1 MDSRFDA
8 SRIRNFCIV
17 AHIDHGKSTL
27 SDRLIEATATVAR
40 RDMADQL
47 LDSMDLEREKG
58 ITIKARAVRMH
69 CRLPADDLPNASN
82 ADRDLAGNEYR
93 LHLIDTPGHVDFS
106 YEVSRSLAAAE
117 GALLV
122 VDAVE
127 GIQAQTLAN
136 VYLAMEQDLALIPV
150 INKIDLDVARPEAI
164 AAELVDVIG
173 FARDEIL
180 YVSAKTGQGIA
191 ELLEAIVERIPPPQ
205 GAPDDPLRALIFDS
219 EYDPYKG
226 VIAHVRVV
234 DGEVRSQA
242 PLRLCATNR
251 RFEAMEVGSFSPEL
265 RQQALLSA
273 GDVGYVATG
282 LKEVGDVR
290 VGDTM
295 TVGGRRFPDPL
306 AGYREPK
313 AMVFAGLY
321 PANSADHQELSD
333 ALDKLRLSDSAIQYQ
348 PESSAALGFG
358 FRMGFLG
365 LLHMEIVQERLERE
379 YGLELVFTA
388 PSVEYEVEGV
398 EGQVRLIENPSELPA
413 PNHVAEI
420 REPWVRISVITP
432 HEHVGAVMETVTGRR
447 GVFERMEYLQRSRRS
462 AEANGGA
469 APMAGE
475 IRVLLEYELPLSEIL
490 TDFFDEL
497 KSRTRGYA
505 SLDYSLIGYRP
516 AKLVKLDLLINGE
529 PVDALSAIV
538 HADAAASQGR
548 ELADR
553 LRRLIPRQLFD
564 VPIQAAVGGRIIA
577 RETVRAMRKNVT
589 AKCYGGDVTRKR
601 KLLAR
606 QAEGKRRLKR
616 VGNVEI
622 PQEAFL
628 AVLQLG
634 KD

>member
-1 MDSRFDA
+1 MDA
-8 SRIRNFCIV
+8 SRVRNFCIV

-27 SDRLIEATATVAR
+27 SDRLMEATATVAR
-40 RDMADQL
+40 RDMSDQM

-58 ITIKARAVRMH
+58 ITIKARAVRMDY
-69 CRLPADDLPNASN
+69 RQPD
-82 ADRDLAGNEYR
+82 GGEYR

-136 VYLAMEQDLALIPV
+136 VYLAMEQDLTLIPV

-173 FARDEIL
+173 FGRDEIL
-180 YVSAKTGQGIA
+180 YVSAKTGEGID
-191 ELLEAIVERIPPPQ
+191 ELLSAIVERIPPPQ
-205 GAPDDPLRALIFDS
+205 GEPDAALRALIFDS
-219 EYDPYKG
+219 EYDSYKG

-234 DGEVRSQA
+234 DGDVKGQS
-242 PLRLCATNR
+242 PLRLSATNR

-265 RQQALLSA
+265 RRLDSLSS

-282 LKEVGDVR
+282 LKDVADVR

-295 TVGGRRFPDPL
+295 TIGGRHQPDPL
-306 AGYREPK
+306 PGYREPK

-321 PANSADHQELSD
+321 PANSADYQELSD
-333 ALDKLRLSDSAIQYQ
+333 ALDKLRLSDSAILYQ

-358 FRMGFLG
+358 YRMGFLG

-398 EGQVRLIENPSELPA
+398 DGQVQLIENPSDLPA

-420 REPWVRISVITP
+420 REPWVRISVIAP
-432 HEHVGAVMETVTGRR
+432 HDYVGPVMETVTARR
-447 GVFERMEYLQRSRRS
+447 GVFDHMEYLQRTSQS
-462 AEANGGA
+462 NQDNGANGTSHSTS
-469 APMAGE
+469 E

-490 TDFFDEL
+490 TDFYDEL

-538 HADAAASQGR
+538 HSDAAATQGR

-564 VPIQAAVGGRIIA
+564 VPIQAAVGGRIVA

-589 AKCYGGDVTRKR
+589 SKCYGGDITRKR

-606 QAEGKRRLKR
+606 QAEGKKRLKR

-634 KD
+634 KN

>member
-1 MDSRFDA
+1 MDA

-27 SDRLIEATATVAR
+27 SDRLIEATATVDR
-40 RDMADQL
+40 RDMSDQL

-58 ITIKARAVRMH
+58 ITIKARAVRMDY
-69 CRLPADDLPNASN
+69 RPQSGA
-82 ADRDLAGNEYR
+82 EYR

-136 VYLAMEQDLALIPV
+136 VYLAMEQDLTLIPV
-150 INKIDLDVARPEAI
+150 VNKIDLDIAQPEAI
-164 AAELVDVIG
+164 GAELVDVIG
-173 FARDEIL
+173 FSRDEIL
-180 YVSAKTGQGIA
+180 YVSAKTGQGIEA
-191 ELLEAIVERIPPPQ
+191 LLDAIVDRIPPP
-205 GAPDDPLRALIFDS
+205 GGVPFDPLRALIFDS
-219 EYDPYKG
+219 EYDSYKG

-234 DGEVRSQA
+234 DGDVKGQT
-242 PLRLCATNR
+242 PLRLAATNR

-265 RQQALLSA
+265 RRLESLSA

-282 LKEVGDVR
+282 LKDVADVR

-295 TVGGRRFPDPL
+295 TIGGRHQREALP
-306 AGYREPK
+306 GYREPK

-321 PANSADHQELSD
+321 PANSADYQELTD

-358 FRMGFLG
+358 YRMGFLG

-398 EGQVRLIENPSELPA
+398 DGQVRLIENPSELPA
-413 PNHVAEI
+413 PNHVSEI
-420 REPWVRISVITP
+420 REPWVRISVIAP
-432 HEHVGAVMETVTGRR
+432 HEYVGPVMETVTSRR
-447 GVFERMEYLQRSRRS
+447 GVFDHMEYLQRSS
-462 AEANGGA
+462 AGNGSSEANGSVQTTS
-469 APMAGE
+469 E

-490 TDFFDEL
+490 TDFYDEL

-538 HADAAASQGR
+538 HSDAAAVQGR

-589 AKCYGGDVTRKR
+589 AKCYGGDITRKR

>member
-1 MDSRFDA
+1 MDA
-8 SRIRNFCIV
+8 SRVRNFCIV

-27 SDRLIEATATVAR
+27 SDRLMEATATVAR
-40 RDMADQL
+40 RDMSDQM

-58 ITIKARAVRMH
+58 ITIKARAVRMDY
-69 CRLPADDLPNASN
+69 RQPN
-82 ADRDLAGNEYR
+82 GGEYR

-136 VYLAMEQDLALIPV
+136 VYLAMEQDLTLIPV

-173 FARDEIL
+173 FGRDEIL
-180 YVSAKTGQGIA
+180 YVSAKTGEGID
-191 ELLEAIVERIPPPQ
+191 ELLSAIVERIPPPQ
-205 GAPDDPLRALIFDS
+205 GEPDAALRALIFDS
-219 EYDPYKG
+219 EYDSYKG

-234 DGEVRSQA
+234 DGDVKGQS
-242 PLRLCATNR
+242 PLRLSATNR

-265 RQQALLSA
+265 RRLDSLSS

-282 LKEVGDVR
+282 LKDVADVR

-295 TVGGRRFPDPL
+295 TIGGRHQPDPL
-306 AGYREPK
+306 PGYREPK

-321 PANSADHQELSD
+321 PANSADYQELSD
-333 ALDKLRLSDSAIQYQ
+333 ALDKLRLSDSAILYQ

-358 FRMGFLG
+358 YRMGFLG

-398 EGQVRLIENPSELPA
+398 DGQVQLIENPSDLPA

-420 REPWVRISVITP
+420 REPWVRISVIAP
-432 HEHVGAVMETVTGRR
+432 HDYVGPVMETVTARR
-447 GVFERMEYLQRSRRS
+447 GVFDHMEYLQRTSQS
-462 AEANGGA
+462 DQDNGANGTSHSTS
-469 APMAGE
+469 E

-490 TDFFDEL
+490 TDFYDEL

-505 SLDYSLIGYRP
+505 SLDYSLIGYRA

-538 HADAAASQGR
+538 HSDAAATQGR

-564 VPIQAAVGGRIIA
+564 VPIQAAVGGRIVA

-589 AKCYGGDVTRKR
+589 SKCYGGDITRKR

-606 QAEGKRRLKR
+606 QAEGKKRLKR

-634 KD
+634 KN

>member
-1 MDSRFDA
+1 MPPTPV
-8 SRIRNFCIV
+8 RNFCIV

-27 SDRLIEATATVAR
+27 SDRLLEATGTVDPR
-40 RDMADQL
+40 NMSDQL
-47 LDSMDLEREKG
+47 LDSMALEREKG
-58 ITIKARAVRMH
+58 ITIKARAVRMEH
-69 CRLPADDLPNASN
+69 TAQDGQR
-82 ADRDLAGNEYR
+82 YK

-122 VDAVE
+122 VDAAE

-136 VYLAMEQDLALIPV
+136 VYLALEQDLTLVPV
-150 INKIDLDVARPEAI
+150 INKIDLAVARPEAI
-164 AAELVDVIG
+164 AAELADVVG
-173 FARDEIL
+173 FSLDEML
-180 YVSAKTGQGIA
+180 YVSAKTGQGIDK
-191 ELLEAIVERIPPPQ
+191 LLQAIVERIPPPE
-205 GAPDDPLRALIFDS
+205 GAVEDPLRALIFDS

-234 DGEVRSQA
+234 DGEVSDRAQ
-242 PLRLCATNR
+242 LRLTAADR
-251 RFEAMEVGSFSPEL
+251 RFEAMEVGSFAPDL
-265 RQQALLSA
+265 QPLQRLAA

-282 LKEVGDVR
+282 LKEVGNVR

-295 TVGGRRFPDPL
+295 TVAARQRPEPL
-306 AGYREPK
+306 PGYREPK

-321 PANSADHQELSD
+321 PANSTDYQDLSD
-333 ALDKLRLSDSAIQYQ
+333 ALDKLRLSDSSILYQ
-348 PESSAALGFG
+348 AESSAALGFG

-388 PSVEYEVEGV
+388 PSVEYEVETTDGRV
-398 EGQVRLIENPSELPA
+398 ERIENPSLLPA
-413 PNHVAEI
+413 PPRIEEI
-420 REPWVRISVITP
+420 REPWVQIHVITP
-432 HEHVGAVMETVTGRR
+432 QTFVGAVMEAVTSRR
-447 GVFERMEYLQRSRRS
+447 GRFERMEYLQRSGVGPNNGVDGGGG
-462 AEANGGA
+462 EAQ
-469 APMAGE
+469 
-475 IRVLLEYELPLSEIL
+475 IRVLLEYAIPLSEIL
-490 TDFFDEL
+490 TDFYDDL
-497 KSRTRGYA
+497 KSRTHGYA
-505 SLDYSLIGYRP
+505 SLDYTFTGYQP

-538 HADAAASQGR
+538 HADRAATDGR
-548 ELADR
+548 RLADR
-553 LRRLIPRQLFD
+553 LRKLIPRQLFD
-564 VPIQAAVGGRIIA
+564 VPIQAAVGGRIVA

-589 AKCYGGDVTRKR
+589 AKCYGGDITRKR
-601 KLLAR
+601 KLLQR

-628 AVLQLG
+628 AVLQIG

>member
-1 MDSRFDA
+1 MDA

-27 SDRLIEATATVAR
+27 SDRLIEATATVDR
-40 RDMADQL
+40 RDMSDQL

-58 ITIKARAVRMH
+58 ITIKARAVRMDY
-69 CRLPADDLPNASN
+69 RPPS
-82 ADRDLAGNEYR
+82 GGEYR

-136 VYLAMEQDLALIPV
+136 VYLAMEQDLTLIPV
-150 INKIDLDVARPEAI
+150 VNKIDLDVAQPEAI
-164 AAELVDVIG
+164 GAELVDVIG
-173 FARDEIL
+173 FSKDEIL
-180 YVSAKTGQGIA
+180 YVSAKTGQGI
-191 ELLEAIVERIPPPQ
+191 ETLLDAIVDRIPPPE
-205 GAPDDPLRALIFDS
+205 GAPLDPLRALIFDS
-219 EYDPYKG
+219 EYDSYKG

-234 DGEVRSQA
+234 DGDVKGQT
-242 PLRLCATNR
+242 PLRLAATNR

-265 RQQALLSA
+265 RRLESLSA

-282 LKEVGDVR
+282 LKDVADVR

-295 TVGGRRFPDPL
+295 TIGGRHQPEALP
-306 AGYREPK
+306 GYREPK

-321 PANSADHQELSD
+321 PANSADYQELTD

-358 FRMGFLG
+358 YRMGFLG

-398 EGQVRLIENPSELPA
+398 DGQVRLIENPSELPA
-413 PNHVAEI
+413 PNHVSEI
-420 REPWVRISVITP
+420 REPWVRISVIAP
-432 HEHVGAVMETVTGRR
+432 HEYVGPVMETVTSRR
-447 GVFERMEYLQRSRRS
+447 GVFDHMEYLQRSS
-462 AEANGGA
+462 AGNGAGEANGSVQTTS
-469 APMAGE
+469 E

-490 TDFFDEL
+490 TDFYDEL

-538 HADAAASQGR
+538 HSDAAAVQGR

-577 RETVRAMRKNVT
+577 RETVRALRKNVT
-589 AKCYGGDVTRKR
+589 AKCYGGDITRKR

>member
-1 MDSRFDA
+1 MDA
-8 SRIRNFCIV
+8 SRVRNFCIV

-27 SDRLIEATATVAR
+27 SDRLIEATATVDR
-40 RDMADQL
+40 RDMSDQL

-58 ITIKARAVRMH
+58 ITIKARAVRMDYDQ
-69 CRLPADDLPNASN
+69 PE
-82 ADRDLAGNEYR
+82 GGEYR

-117 GALLV
+117 GALLI

-136 VYLAMEQDLALIPV
+136 VYLAMEQDLTLIPV

-180 YVSAKTGQGIA
+180 YVSAKTGQGID
-191 ELLEAIVERIPPPQ
+191 ELLDAIVDRIPPPE
-205 GAPDDPLRALIFDS
+205 GAPTDPLRALIFDS
-219 EYDPYKG
+219 EYDSYKG

-234 DGEVRSQA
+234 DGEVKGQS
-242 PLRLCATNR
+242 PLRLAATNR

-265 RQQALLSA
+265 RRLDSLSA

-282 LKEVGDVR
+282 LKDVADVR

-295 TVGGRRFPDPL
+295 TIGGRHQPDPL
-306 AGYREPK
+306 PGYREPK

-321 PANSADHQELSD
+321 PANSADYQELSD

-358 FRMGFLG
+358 YRMGFLG

-398 EGQVRLIENPSELPA
+398 DGQVQLIENPSDLPA

-420 REPWVRISVITP
+420 REPWVRISVIAP
-432 HEHVGAVMETVTGRR
+432 HDYVGPVMETVTGRR
-447 GVFERMEYLQRSRRS
+447 GVFDHMEYLQRTSQGKQ
-462 AEANGGA
+462 ENGANGA
-469 APMAGE
+469 VQTTSE

-490 TDFFDEL
+490 TDFYDEL

-538 HADAAASQGR
+538 HSDAAATQGR

-577 RETVRAMRKNVT
+577 RETVRALRKNVT
-589 AKCYGGDVTRKR
+589 AKCYGGDITRKR

-634 KD
+634 KN

>member
-1 MDSRFDA
+1 MPPTPV
-8 SRIRNFCIV
+8 RNFCIV

-27 SDRLIEATATVAR
+27 SDRLLEATGTVDPR
-40 RDMADQL
+40 NMSDQL
-47 LDSMDLEREKG
+47 LDSMALEREKG
-58 ITIKARAVRMH
+58 ITIKARAVRMEH
-69 CRLPADDLPNASN
+69 TAQDGQR
-82 ADRDLAGNEYR
+82 YK

-122 VDAVE
+122 VDAAE

-136 VYLAMEQDLALIPV
+136 VYLALEQDLTLVPV
-150 INKIDLDVARPEAI
+150 INKIDLAVARPEAI
-164 AAELVDVIG
+164 AAELADVVG
-173 FARDEIL
+173 FSLDEML
-180 YVSAKTGQGIA
+180 YVSAKTGQGIDK
-191 ELLEAIVERIPPPQ
+191 LLQAIVERIPPPE
-205 GAPDDPLRALIFDS
+205 GAAEDPLRALIFDS

-234 DGEVRSQA
+234 DGEVSDRAQ
-242 PLRLCATNR
+242 LRLTAADR
-251 RFEAMEVGSFSPEL
+251 RFEAMEVGSFAPDL
-265 RQQALLSA
+265 QPLKRLAA

-295 TVGGRRFPDPL
+295 TVAARQRPEPL
-306 AGYREPK
+306 PGYREPK

-321 PANSADHQELSD
+321 PANSADYQDLSD
-333 ALDKLRLSDSAIQYQ
+333 ALDKLRLSDSSILYQ
-348 PESSAALGFG
+348 AESSAALGFG

-388 PSVEYEVEGV
+388 PSVEYEVETTDGRV
-398 EGQVRLIENPSELPA
+398 ERIENPSLLPA
-413 PNHVAEI
+413 PPRIEEI
-420 REPWVRISVITP
+420 REPWVQIHVITP
-432 HEHVGAVMETVTGRR
+432 QTFVGAVMEAVTSRR
-447 GVFERMEYLQRSRRS
+447 GRFERMEYLQRSGVGPNNGVDGGGGG
-462 AEANGGA
+462 EAQ
-469 APMAGE
+469 
-475 IRVLLEYELPLSEIL
+475 IRVLLEYAIPLSEIL
-490 TDFFDEL
+490 TDFYDDL
-497 KSRTRGYA
+497 KSRTHGYA
-505 SLDYSLIGYRP
+505 SLDYTFTGYQP

-538 HADAAASQGR
+538 HADRAATDGR
-548 ELADR
+548 RLADR
-553 LRRLIPRQLFD
+553 LRKLIPRQLFD
-564 VPIQAAVGGRIIA
+564 VPIQAAVGGRIVA

-589 AKCYGGDVTRKR
+589 AKCYGGDITRKR
-601 KLLAR
+601 KLLQR

-628 AVLQLG
+628 AVLQIG

>member
-1 MDSRFDA
+1 MPPTPV
-8 SRIRNFCIV
+8 RNFCIV

-27 SDRLIEATATVAR
+27 SDRLLEATATVDPR
-40 RDMADQL
+40 NMSDQL
-47 LDSMDLEREKG
+47 LDSMALEREKG
-58 ITIKARAVRMH
+58 ITIKARAVRMEH
-69 CRLPADDLPNASN
+69 TAQD
-82 ADRDLAGNEYR
+82 GQTYK

-122 VDAVE
+122 VDAAE

-136 VYLAMEQDLALIPV
+136 VYLALEQDLTLVPV
-150 INKIDLDVARPEAI
+150 INKIDLAVARPEAV
-164 AAELVDVIG
+164 AAELADIVG
-173 FARDEIL
+173 FSLDEML
-180 YVSAKTGQGIA
+180 YVSAKTGQGI
-191 ELLEAIVERIPPPQ
+191 EGLLEAIVERIPPPA
-205 GAPDDPLRALIFDS
+205 GETDDALRALIFDS

-234 DGEVRSQA
+234 DGEVRAQT
-242 PLRLCATNR
+242 PLRLAAADR
-251 RFEAMEVGSFSPEL
+251 RFEAMEVGSFAPDL
-265 RQQALLSA
+265 RALPTLTA

-295 TVGGRRFPDPL
+295 TVAARQRPEPL
-306 AGYREPK
+306 SGYREPK

-321 PANSADHQELSD
+321 PANSADYQDLSD
-333 ALDKLRLSDSAIQYQ
+333 ALDKLRLSDSSIIYQ
-348 PESSAALGFG
+348 AESSAALGFG

-388 PSVEYEVEGV
+388 PSVEYEVETTDGRV
-398 EGQVRLIENPSELPA
+398 ERIENPSLLPA
-413 PNHVAEI
+413 PPRIAEI
-420 REPWVRISVITP
+420 REPWVQIHVIAP
-432 HEHVGAVMETVTGRR
+432 QRFVGTVMEAVTSRR
-447 GVFERMEYLQRSRRS
+447 GRFERMEYLQRSGVS
-462 AEANGGA
+462 PNGDGG
-469 APMAGE
+469 GE
-475 IRVLLEYELPLSEIL
+475 EQIRVLLEYAIPLSEIL
-490 TDFFDEL
+490 TDFYDDL
-497 KSRTRGYA
+497 KSRTHGYA
-505 SLDYSLIGYRP
+505 SLDYTLTGYQP

-538 HADAAASQGR
+538 HADRAASDGR
-548 ELADR
+548 RLADR
-553 LRRLIPRQLFD
+553 LRKLIPRQLFD
-564 VPIQAAVGGRIIA
+564 VPIQAAVGGRIVA

-589 AKCYGGDVTRKR
+589 AKCYGGDITRKR
-601 KLLAR
+601 KLLQR
-606 QAEGKRRLKR
+606 QAEGKKRLKR

-628 AVLQLG
+628 AVLQIG

>member
-1 MDSRFDA
+1 MDA

-27 SDRLIEATATVAR
+27 SDRLIEATATVDR
-40 RDMADQL
+40 RDMSDQL

-58 ITIKARAVRMH
+58 ITIKARAVRMDYRQPEGH
-69 CRLPADDLPNASN
+69 
-82 ADRDLAGNEYR
+82 EYR

-136 VYLAMEQDLALIPV
+136 VYLAMEQDLTLIPV
-150 INKIDLDVARPEAI
+150 VNKIDLDVAQPEAI

-173 FARDEIL
+173 FSRDEIL
-180 YVSAKTGQGIA
+180 YVSAKTGQGIS
-191 ELLEAIVERIPPPQ
+191 ELLDAIVERIPPPE
-205 GAPDDPLRALIFDS
+205 GAPDEPLRALIFDS
-219 EYDPYKG
+219 EYDSYKG

-234 DGEVRSQA
+234 DGDVQGQS
-242 PLRLCATNR
+242 PLRLAATNR

-265 RQQALLSA
+265 RRLDSLSA

-282 LKEVGDVR
+282 LKDVADVR

-295 TVGGRRFPDPL
+295 TIGGRHQPDPL
-306 AGYREPK
+306 PGYREPK

-321 PANSADHQELSD
+321 PANSADYQELSD

-348 PESSAALGFG
+348 PESSAALGYG
-358 FRMGFLG
+358 YRMGFLG

-398 EGQVRLIENPSELPA
+398 DGEVQLIENPSDLPA
-413 PNHVAEI
+413 PNHVSEI
-420 REPWVRISVITP
+420 REPWVRISVIAP
-432 HEHVGAVMETVTGRR
+432 HDYVGPVMETVTSRR
-447 GVFERMEYLQRSRRS
+447 GIFDHMEYLQRSS
-462 AEANGGA
+462 GNNGANGSA
-469 APMAGE
+469 QTTSE

-490 TDFFDEL
+490 TDFYDEL

-505 SLDYSLIGYRP
+505 SLDYSLIGYRA

-538 HADAAASQGR
+538 HSDAAATQGR

-589 AKCYGGDVTRKR
+589 AKCYGGDITRKR

-606 QAEGKRRLKR
+606 QAEGKKRLKR

-634 KD
+634 KN

>member
-1 MDSRFDA
+1 MPA
-8 SRIRNFCIV
+8 PPVRNFCIV

-27 SDRLIEATATVAR
+27 SDRLLEATGTVDP
-40 RDMADQL
+40 RDMSAQL
-47 LDSMDLEREKG
+47 LDSMALEREKG
-58 ITIKARAVRMH
+58 ITIKARAVRMQH
-69 CRLPADDLPNASN
+69 TA
-82 ADRDLAGNEYR
+82 RDGQQYK

-122 VDAVE
+122 VDAAE

-136 VYLAMEQDLALIPV
+136 VYLALEQDLALVPV
-150 INKIDLDVARPEAI
+150 INKIDLDVARPEAV
-164 AAELVDVIG
+164 AAELADVVG
-173 FARDEIL
+173 FSHDEML
-180 YVSAKTGQGIA
+180 YVSAKTGQGIE
-191 ELLEAIVERIPPPQ
+191 ELLQAIVERIPPPRGVQ
-205 GAPDDPLRALIFDS
+205 SEPLRALIFDS

-234 DGEVRSQA
+234 DGEVAGRAQ
-242 PLRLCATNR
+242 LRLNAADR
-251 RFEAMEVGSFSPEL
+251 RFEAMEVGSFSPGL
-265 RQQALLSA
+265 RALPQLTA

-295 TVGGRRFPDPL
+295 TMAGRQRPEPL
-306 AGYREPK
+306 PGYREPK

-321 PANSADHQELSD
+321 PANSVDYQDLSD
-333 ALDKLRLSDSAIQYQ
+333 ALDKLRLSDSSIIYQ
-348 PESSAALGFG
+348 AESSAALGFG

-388 PSVEYEVEGV
+388 PSVEYEVETTDGGV
-398 EGQVRLIENPSELPA
+398 ERIENPSLLPA
-413 PNHVAEI
+413 PPRIAEI
-420 REPWVRISVITP
+420 REPWVQIHVITP
-432 HEHVGAVMETVTGRR
+432 QQFVGAVMEAVTSRR
-447 GVFERMEYLQRSRRS
+447 GRFERMEYLQRSGVS
-462 AEANGGA
+462 GNGG
-469 APMAGE
+469 GGDE
-475 IRVLLEYELPLSEIL
+475 QIRVLLEYAIPLSEIL
-490 TDFFDEL
+490 TDFYDDL
-497 KSRTRGYA
+497 KSRTHGYA
-505 SLDYSLIGYRP
+505 SLDYTLTGYQP

-538 HADAAASQGR
+538 HADRAASDGR
-548 ELADR
+548 RLADR

-564 VPIQAAVGGRIIA
+564 VPIQAAVGGRIVA

-589 AKCYGGDVTRKR
+589 AKCYGGDITRKR
-601 KLLAR
+601 KLLQR

-628 AVLQLG
+628 AVLQIG

>member
-1 MDSRFDA
+1 MHA
-8 SRIRNFCIV
+8 PPVRNFCIV

-27 SDRLIEATATVAR
+27 SDRLLEATGTVDP
-40 RDMADQL
+40 RDMSAQL
-47 LDSMDLEREKG
+47 LDSMALEREKG
-58 ITIKARAVRMH
+58 ITIKARAVRMQH
-69 CRLPADDLPNASN
+69 TA
-82 ADRDLAGNEYR
+82 RDGQQYK

-122 VDAVE
+122 VDAAE

-136 VYLAMEQDLALIPV
+136 VYLALEQDLALVPV
-150 INKIDLDVARPEAI
+150 INKIDLDVARPEAV
-164 AAELVDVIG
+164 AAELADVVG
-173 FARDEIL
+173 FSHDEML
-180 YVSAKTGQGIA
+180 YVSAKTGQGIE
-191 ELLEAIVERIPPPQ
+191 ELLQAIVERIPPPRGVQ
-205 GAPDDPLRALIFDS
+205 SEPLRALIFDS

-234 DGEVRSQA
+234 DGEVAGRAQ
-242 PLRLCATNR
+242 LRLNAADR
-251 RFEAMEVGSFSPEL
+251 RFEAMEVGSFSPGL
-265 RQQALLSA
+265 RALPQLTA

-295 TVGGRRFPDPL
+295 TMAGRQRPEPL
-306 AGYREPK
+306 PGYREPK

-321 PANSADHQELSD
+321 PANSVDYQDLSD
-333 ALDKLRLSDSAIQYQ
+333 ALDKLRLSDSSIIYQ
-348 PESSAALGFG
+348 AESSAALGFG

-388 PSVEYEVEGV
+388 PSVEYEVETTDGGV
-398 EGQVRLIENPSELPA
+398 ERIENPSLLPA
-413 PNHVAEI
+413 PPRIAEI
-420 REPWVRISVITP
+420 REPWVQIHVITP
-432 HEHVGAVMETVTGRR
+432 QQFVGAVMEAVTSRR
-447 GVFERMEYLQRSRRS
+447 GRFERMEYLQRSGVS
-462 AEANGGA
+462 GNGG
-469 APMAGE
+469 GGDE
-475 IRVLLEYELPLSEIL
+475 QIRVLLEYAIPLSEIL
-490 TDFFDEL
+490 TDFYDDL
-497 KSRTRGYA
+497 KSRTHGYA
-505 SLDYSLIGYRP
+505 SLDYTLTGYQP

-538 HADAAASQGR
+538 HADRAASDGR
-548 ELADR
+548 RLADR

-564 VPIQAAVGGRIIA
+564 VPIQAAVGGRIVA

-589 AKCYGGDVTRKR
+589 AKCYGGDITRKR
-601 KLLAR
+601 KLLQR

-628 AVLQLG
+628 AVLQIG

>member
-1 MDSRFDA
+1 MDA

-27 SDRLIEATATVAR
+27 SDRLIEATATVDR
-40 RDMADQL
+40 RDMSDQL

-58 ITIKARAVRMH
+58 ITIKARAVRMDYQQ
-69 CRLPADDLPNASN
+69 PDGGD
-82 ADRDLAGNEYR
+82 YR

-136 VYLAMEQDLALIPV
+136 VYLAMEQDLTLIPV

-173 FARDEIL
+173 FGRDEIL
-180 YVSAKTGQGIA
+180 YVSAKTGQGID
-191 ELLEAIVERIPPPQ
+191 ELLDAIVDRIPPPE
-205 GAPDDPLRALIFDS
+205 GEPNEPLRALIFDS
-219 EYDPYKG
+219 EYDSYKG

-234 DGEVRSQA
+234 DGEVKGQA
-242 PLRLCATNR
+242 PLRLTATNR

-265 RQQALLSA
+265 RRQDSLSA

-282 LKEVGDVR
+282 LKDVADVR

-295 TVGGRRFPDPL
+295 TIGGRHQPDALP
-306 AGYREPK
+306 GYREPK

-321 PANSADHQELSD
+321 PANSADYQELSD

-358 FRMGFLG
+358 YRMGFLG

-398 EGQVRLIENPSELPA
+398 DGQVQLIENPSDLPA

-420 REPWVRISVITP
+420 REPWVRISVIAP
-432 HEHVGAVMETVTGRR
+432 HDYVGPVMETVTGRR
-447 GVFERMEYLQRSRRS
+447 GVFDHMEYLQRTSQRNG
-462 AEANGGA
+462 ANGA
-469 APMAGE
+469 AQE
-475 IRVLLEYELPLSEIL
+475 TSDIRVLLEYELPLSEIL
-490 TDFFDEL
+490 TDFYDEL

-538 HADAAASQGR
+538 HSDAAATQGR

-564 VPIQAAVGGRIIA
+564 VPIQAAVGGRIVA
-577 RETVRAMRKNVT
+577 RETVRALRKNVT
-589 AKCYGGDVTRKR
+589 AKCYGGDITRKR

-606 QAEGKRRLKR
+606 QAEGKKRLKR

-634 KD
+634 KN

>member
-1 MDSRFDA
+1 MDA
-8 SRIRNFCIV
+8 SPFDPQRIRNFCIV

-27 SDRLIEATATVAR
+27 SDRLIEATATVDS
-40 RDMADQL
+40 RDMSDQL

-58 ITIKARAVRMH
+58 ITIKARAVRMQY
-69 CRLPADDLPNASN
+69 RSAA
-82 ADRDLAGNEYR
+82 AGDYR

-180 YVSAKTGQGIA
+180 YVSAKTGQGIP
-191 ELLEAIVERIPPPQ
+191 ELLDAIVERIPPPEGEPQ
-205 GAPDDPLRALIFDS
+205 EPLRALIFDS
-219 EYDPYKG
+219 EYDSYKG

-234 DGEVRSQA
+234 DGEAKSQA
-242 PLRLCATNR
+242 PLRLSATNR
-251 RFEAMEVGSFSPEL
+251 RFEAMEVGSFSPDL
-265 RQQALLSA
+265 RRQASLAA

-282 LKEVGDVR
+282 LKDVADVR

-295 TVGGRRFPDPL
+295 TVGGRHQPEPL
-306 AGYREPK
+306 PGYREPK

-321 PANSADHQELSD
+321 PANSADYQELSD

-358 FRMGFLG
+358 YRMGFLG

-398 EGQVRLIENPSELPA
+398 DGQVRLIENPSDLPT

-420 REPWVRISVITP
+420 REPWVRISVIAP

-447 GVFERMEYLQRSRRS
+447 GVFDRMEYLQRSGAS
-462 AEANGGA
+462 DGNGA
-469 APMAGE
+469 APSTSD

-490 TDFFDEL
+490 TDFYDDL

-538 HADAAASQGR
+538 HSDAAATQGR

-553 LRRLIPRQLFD
+553 LRKLIPRQLFD
-564 VPIQAAVGGRIIA
+564 VPIQAAVGGRIVA
-577 RETVRAMRKNVT
+577 RETVRAVRKNVT
-589 AKCYGGDVTRKR
+589 AKCYGGDITRKR

-606 QAEGKRRLKR
+606 QAEGKKRLKR

-634 KD
+634 KN

>member
-1 MDSRFDA
+1 MDPT
-8 SRIRNFCIV
+8 RIRNFCIV

-27 SDRLIEATATVAR
+27 SDRLLEATATVDR
-40 RDMADQL
+40 REMSDQL

-58 ITIKARAVRMH
+58 ITIKARAVRM
-69 CRLPADDLPNASN
+69 
-82 ADRDLAGNEYR
+82 EYESPTRGTHR

-136 VYLAMEQDLALIPV
+136 VYLAMEQDLTLIPV
-150 INKIDLDVARPEAI
+150 INKIDLDVARPDAI
-164 AAELVDVIG
+164 AAELADVIG
-173 FARDEIL
+173 FGLDEML
-180 YVSAKTGQGIA
+180 FVSAKTGQGIEA
-191 ELLEAIVERIPPPQ
+191 LLEAIVDRVPPPV
-205 GAPDDPLRALIFDS
+205 GSSSEPLRALIFDS
-219 EYDPYKG
+219 EYDSYKG

-234 DGEVRSQA
+234 EGEARAQS
-242 PLRLCATNR
+242 PLRLSATQR
-251 RFEAMEVGSFSPEL
+251 RFEAMEVGSFSPGFRKLESL
-265 RQQALLSA
+265 AA

-282 LKEVGDVR
+282 LKDVGDVR
-290 VGDTM
+290 VGDTL
-295 TVGGRRFPDPL
+295 TVGGRTYPDPL
-306 AGYREPK
+306 PGYREPK

-321 PANSADHQELSD
+321 PANSADYQELSD
-333 ALDKLRLSDSAIQYQ
+333 ALDKLRLSDSSIQYQ

-358 FRMGFLG
+358 YRMGFLG

-379 YGLELVFTA
+379 YGLDLVFTA

-398 EGQVRLIENPSELPA
+398 DGQLRLIENPSDLPA

-447 GVFERMEYLQRSRRS
+447 GVFRQMEYLQRTARSDGVNGSR
-462 AEANGGA
+462 
-469 APMAGE
+469 AGTSE

-490 TDFFDEL
+490 TDFYDEL
-497 KSRTRGYA
+497 KSRTRGFA
-505 SLDYSLIGYRP
+505 SLDYNLIGYRP

-538 HADAAASQGR
+538 HADAASSQGR
-548 ELADR
+548 ELTDR

-564 VPIQAAVGGRIIA
+564 VPIQAAVGGRIVA
-577 RETVRAMRKNVT
+577 RETVRAVRKNVT
-589 AKCYGGDVTRKR
+589 AKCYGGDITRKR

-606 QAEGKRRLKR
+606 QAEGKKRLKR

-634 KD
+634 RD

>member
-1 MDSRFDA
+1 MDA
-8 SRIRNFCIV
+8 SPFDPQRIRNFCIV

-27 SDRLIEATATVAR
+27 SDRLIEATATVDS
-40 RDMADQL
+40 RDMSDQL

-58 ITIKARAVRMH
+58 ITIKARAVRMQY
-69 CRLPADDLPNASN
+69 RSDA
-82 ADRDLAGNEYR
+82 AGDYR

-180 YVSAKTGQGIA
+180 YVSAMTGQGIP
-191 ELLEAIVERIPPPQ
+191 ELLDAIVERIPPPEGEPQ
-205 GAPDDPLRALIFDS
+205 EPLRALIFDS
-219 EYDPYKG
+219 EYDSYKG

-234 DGEVRSQA
+234 DGEAKSQA
-242 PLRLCATNR
+242 PLRLSATNR
-251 RFEAMEVGSFSPEL
+251 RFEAMEFGSFSPDL
-265 RQQALLSA
+265 RRQASLAA

-282 LKEVGDVR
+282 LKDVADVR

-295 TVGGRRFPDPL
+295 TVGGRHQPEPL
-306 AGYREPK
+306 PGYREPK

-321 PANSADHQELSD
+321 PANSADYQELSD

-358 FRMGFLG
+358 YRMGFLG

-398 EGQVRLIENPSELPA
+398 DGQVRLIRKPLRTWPA
-413 PNHVAEI
+413 PHHVAEI
-420 REPWVRISVITP
+420 REPWVRISVIAP

-447 GVFERMEYLQRSRRS
+447 GVFDRMEYLQRSGAS
-462 AEANGGA
+462 DGNGA
-469 APMAGE
+469 APSTSD

-490 TDFFDEL
+490 TDFYDDL

-538 HADAAASQGR
+538 HSDAAATQGR

-553 LRRLIPRQLFD
+553 LRKLIPRQLFD
-564 VPIQAAVGGRIIA
+564 VPIQAAVGGRIVA
-577 RETVRAMRKNVT
+577 RETVRAVRKNVT
-589 AKCYGGDVTRKR
+589 AKCYGGDITRKR

-606 QAEGKRRLKR
+606 QAEGKKRLKR

-634 KD
+634 KN

>member
-1 MDSRFDA
+1 MDA

-27 SDRLIEATATVAR
+27 SDRLIEATATVDR
-40 RDMADQL
+40 RDMSDQL

-58 ITIKARAVRMH
+58 ITIKARAVRMDY
-69 CRLPADDLPNASN
+69 RRPSGD
-82 ADRDLAGNEYR
+82 EYR

-136 VYLAMEQDLALIPV
+136 VYLAMEQDLTLIPV
-150 INKIDLDVARPEAI
+150 VNKIDLDIAQPEAI
-164 AAELVDVIG
+164 GAELVDVVG
-173 FARDEIL
+173 FSTDEIL
-180 YVSAKTGQGIA
+180 YVSAKTGQGID
-191 ELLEAIVERIPPPQ
+191 ELLDAIVDRIPPPE
-205 GAPDDPLRALIFDS
+205 GAPLDPLRALIFDS
-219 EYDPYKG
+219 EYDSYKG

-234 DGEVRSQA
+234 DGDVKGQS
-242 PLRLCATNR
+242 PLRLAATNR

-265 RQQALLSA
+265 RRLDSLSA

-282 LKEVGDVR
+282 LKDVADVR

-295 TVGGRRFPDPL
+295 TIGGRNQPDPL
-306 AGYREPK
+306 PGYREPK

-321 PANSADHQELSD
+321 PANSADYQELSD

-358 FRMGFLG
+358 CRMGFLG

-398 EGQVRLIENPSELPA
+398 DGEVRLIENPSDLPA
-413 PNHVAEI
+413 PNHVSEI
-420 REPWVRISVITP
+420 REPWVRISVIAP
-432 HEHVGAVMETVTGRR
+432 HEYVGPVMETVTSRR
-447 GVFERMEYLQRSRRS
+447 GVFDHMEYLQRSS
-462 AEANGGA
+462 SGNGAGGANGSVQTTS
-469 APMAGE
+469 E

-490 TDFFDEL
+490 TDFYDEL

-538 HADAAASQGR
+538 HSDAAAVQGR

-589 AKCYGGDVTRKR
+589 AKCYGGDITRKR

>member
-1 MDSRFDA
+1 MDA

-27 SDRLIEATATVAR
+27 SDRLIEATATVDR
-40 RDMADQL
+40 RDMSDQL

-58 ITIKARAVRMH
+58 ITIKARAVRMDYQQ
-69 CRLPADDLPNASN
+69 PAGGD
-82 ADRDLAGNEYR
+82 YR

-136 VYLAMEQDLALIPV
+136 VYLAMEQDLTLIPV
-150 INKIDLDVARPEAI
+150 INKIDLDVARPDAI

-180 YVSAKTGQGIA
+180 YVSAKTGQGIE
-191 ELLEAIVERIPPPQ
+191 ELLDAIIERIPPPQ
-205 GAPDDPLRALIFDS
+205 GEPDEPLRALIFDS
-219 EYDPYKG
+219 EYDSYKG

-234 DGEVRSQA
+234 DGDVKGQA
-242 PLRLCATNR
+242 PLRLTATNR

-265 RQQALLSA
+265 RRQHSLSA

-282 LKEVGDVR
+282 LKDVADVR

-295 TVGGRRFPDPL
+295 TIGGRHQPDALP
-306 AGYREPK
+306 GYREPK

-321 PANSADHQELSD
+321 PANSADYQELSD

-358 FRMGFLG
+358 YRMGFLG

-398 EGQVRLIENPSELPA
+398 DGQVQLIENPSDLPA

-420 REPWVRISVITP
+420 REPWVRISVIAP
-432 HEHVGAVMETVTGRR
+432 HDYVGPVMETVTGRR
-447 GVFERMEYLQRSRRS
+447 GVFDHMEYLQRTSQRNG
-462 AEANGGA
+462 ANGA
-469 APMAGE
+469 AQE
-475 IRVLLEYELPLSEIL
+475 TSDIRVLLEYELPLSEIL
-490 TDFFDEL
+490 TDFYDEL

-505 SLDYSLIGYRP
+505 SLDYSLVGYRP

-538 HADAAASQGR
+538 HSDAAATQGR

-564 VPIQAAVGGRIIA
+564 VPIQAAVGGRIVA
-577 RETVRAMRKNVT
+577 RETVRALRKNVT
-589 AKCYGGDVTRKR
+589 AKCYGGDITRKR

-606 QAEGKRRLKR
+606 QAEGKKRLKR

-634 KD
+634 KN

>member
-1 MDSRFDA
+1 MDP

-27 SDRLIEATATVAR
+27 SDRLIEATATVDR
-40 RDMADQL
+40 RDMSDQL

-58 ITIKARAVRMH
+58 ITIKARAVRMEYDS
-69 CRLPADDLPNASN
+69 PEDGP
-82 ADRDLAGNEYR
+82 YR

-136 VYLAMEQDLALIPV
+136 VYLAMEQDLTLIPV
-150 INKIDLDVARPEAI
+150 INKIDLDVARPDAI
-164 AAELVDVIG
+164 AAELADVIG
-173 FARDEIL
+173 FDFDEML
-180 YVSAKTGQGIA
+180 YVSAKTGQGIE
-191 ELLEAIVERIPPPQ
+191 ELLEAIVDRIPPPV
-205 GAPDDPLRALIFDS
+205 GKAADPLRALIFDS
-219 EYDPYKG
+219 EYDSYKG

-234 DGEVRSQA
+234 DGEARGQA
-242 PLRLCATNR
+242 PLRLNATNR
-251 RFEAMEVGSFSPEL
+251 RFEAMEVGSFSPSL
-265 RQQALLSA
+265 RKLDSLSA

-282 LKEVGDVR
+282 LKDVGDVR
-290 VGDTM
+290 VGDTL
-295 TVGGRRFPDPL
+295 TVGGRTYPDPL

-321 PANSADHQELSD
+321 PANSADYQELSD
-333 ALDKLRLSDSAIQYQ
+333 ALDKLRLSDSSLIYQ
-348 PESSAALGFG
+348 AESSAALGFG
-358 FRMGFLG
+358 YRMGFLG

-379 YGLELVFTA
+379 YGLDLVFTA
-388 PSVEYEVEGV
+388 PSVEYQVEGV
-398 EGQVRLIENPSELPA
+398 DGEVRLIENPSDLPA
-413 PNHVAEI
+413 PNHIEEI
-420 REPWVRISVITP
+420 REPWVRISVIAP
-432 HEHVGAVMETVTGRR
+432 HEHVGSVMETVTGRR
-447 GVFERMEYLQRSRRS
+447 GIYKQMEYLQRTSR
-462 AEANGGA
+462 ANESNESNGSSTGTS
-469 APMAGE
+469 E

-490 TDFFDEL
+490 TDFYDEL
-497 KSRTRGYA
+497 KSRTRGFA
-505 SLDYSLIGYRP
+505 SLDYTLIGYRP

-538 HADAAASQGR
+538 HSDAASSQGR

-564 VPIQAAVGGRIIA
+564 VPIQAAVGGRIVA
-577 RETVRAMRKNVT
+577 RETVRALRKNVT
-589 AKCYGGDVTRKR
+589 AKCYGGDITRKR

-606 QAEGKRRLKR
+606 QAEGKKRLKR

-634 KD
+634 KN

>member
-1 MDSRFDA
+1 MDA
-8 SRIRNFCIV
+8 SRTRNFCIV

-27 SDRLIEATATVAR
+27 SDRLIEATATVER
-40 RDMADQL
+40 RNMSDQL

-58 ITIKARAVRMH
+58 ITIKARAVRMDYRSPLSGEH
-69 CRLPADDLPNASN
+69 
-82 ADRDLAGNEYR
+82 R

-117 GALLV
+117 GALLI

-150 INKIDLDVARPEAI
+150 INKIDLDIARPEAI
-164 AAELVDVIG
+164 ASELVDVIG

-180 YVSAKTGQGIA
+180 YVSAKTGQGID
-191 ELLEAIVERIPPPQ
+191 ELLEAIVERVPPPE
-205 GAPDDPLRALIFDS
+205 GSRGDPLRALIFDS
-219 EYDPYKG
+219 EYDSYKG

-234 DGEVRSQA
+234 DGDIRGQS
-242 PLRLCATNR
+242 PLRLAATNR

-265 RQQALLSA
+265 RRSDSLSA

-282 LKEVGDVR
+282 LKDVADVR

-295 TVGGRRFPDPL
+295 TIGGRSQPDPL
-306 AGYREPK
+306 PGYREPK

-321 PANSADHQELSD
+321 PANAADYQELSD

-358 FRMGFLG
+358 YRMGFLG

-398 EGQVRLIENPSELPA
+398 DGQVQRIENPSDLPA

-420 REPWVRISVITP
+420 REPWVRISVIAP
-432 HEHVGAVMETVTGRR
+432 HDYVGPVMETVTGRR
-447 GVFERMEYLQRSRRS
+447 GIFERMEYLQRTSQSNGSTDDDS
-462 AEANGGA
+462 AIPATS
-469 APMAGE
+469 E

-490 TDFFDEL
+490 TDFYDEL

-505 SLDYSLIGYRP
+505 SLDYSLVGYRP

-538 HADAAASQGR
+538 HSDAAASQGR

-553 LRRLIPRQLFD
+553 LRKLIPRQLFD
-564 VPIQAAVGGRIIA
+564 VPIQAAVGGRIVA
-577 RETVRAMRKNVT
+577 RETVRALRKNVT
-589 AKCYGGDVTRKR
+589 AKCYGGDITRKR

-606 QAEGKRRLKR
+606 QAEGKKRLKR

-634 KD
+634 KG

>member
-1 MDSRFDA
+1 MDA
-8 SRIRNFCIV
+8 SRVRNFCIV

-27 SDRLIEATATVAR
+27 SDRLMEATATVAR
-40 RDMADQL
+40 RDMSDQM

-58 ITIKARAVRMH
+58 ITIKARAVRMDY
-69 CRLPADDLPNASN
+69 RQPD
-82 ADRDLAGNEYR
+82 GGEYR

-136 VYLAMEQDLALIPV
+136 VYLAMEQDLTLIPV

-173 FARDEIL
+173 FGRDEIL
-180 YVSAKTGQGIA
+180 NVSAKTGEGID
-191 ELLEAIVERIPPPQ
+191 ELLSAIVERIPPPQ
-205 GAPDDPLRALIFDS
+205 GEPDAALRALIFDS
-219 EYDPYKG
+219 EYDSYKG

-234 DGEVRSQA
+234 DGDVKGQS
-242 PLRLCATNR
+242 PLRLSATNR

-265 RQQALLSA
+265 RRLDSLSS

-282 LKEVGDVR
+282 LKDVADVR

-295 TVGGRRFPDPL
+295 TIGGRHQPDPL
-306 AGYREPK
+306 PGYREPK

-321 PANSADHQELSD
+321 PANSADYQELSD
-333 ALDKLRLSDSAIQYQ
+333 ALDKLRLSDSAILYQ

-358 FRMGFLG
+358 YRMGFLG

-398 EGQVRLIENPSELPA
+398 DGQVQLIENPSDLPA

-420 REPWVRISVITP
+420 REPWVRISVIAP
-432 HEHVGAVMETVTGRR
+432 HDYVGPVMETVTARR
-447 GVFERMEYLQRSRRS
+447 GVFDHMEYLQRTSQS
-462 AEANGGA
+462 NQDNGANGTSHSTS
-469 APMAGE
+469 E

-490 TDFFDEL
+490 TDFYDEL

-505 SLDYSLIGYRP
+505 SLDYSLIGYRA

-538 HADAAASQGR
+538 HSDAAATQGR

-564 VPIQAAVGGRIIA
+564 VPIQAAVGGRIVA

-589 AKCYGGDVTRKR
+589 SKCYGGDITRKR

-606 QAEGKRRLKR
+606 QAEGKKRLKR

-634 KD
+634 KN

>member
-1 MDSRFDA
+1 MPA
-8 SRIRNFCIV
+8 PPVRNFCIV

-27 SDRLIEATATVAR
+27 SDRLLEATGTVDP
-40 RDMADQL
+40 RDMSAQL
-47 LDSMDLEREKG
+47 LDSMALEREKG
-58 ITIKARAVRMH
+58 ITIKARAVRMQH
-69 CRLPADDLPNASN
+69 TA
-82 ADRDLAGNEYR
+82 RDGQQYK

-122 VDAVE
+122 VDAAE

-136 VYLAMEQDLALIPV
+136 VYLALEQDLALVPV
-150 INKIDLDVARPEAI
+150 INKIDLDVARPEAV
-164 AAELVDVIG
+164 AAELADVVG
-173 FARDEIL
+173 FSHDEML
-180 YVSAKTGQGIA
+180 YVSAKTGQGIE
-191 ELLEAIVERIPPPQ
+191 ELLQAIVERIPPPRGEQ
-205 GAPDDPLRALIFDS
+205 SEPLRALIFDS

-234 DGEVRSQA
+234 DGEVAGRAQ
-242 PLRLCATNR
+242 LRLNAADR
-251 RFEAMEVGSFSPEL
+251 RFEAMEVGSFSPGL
-265 RQQALLSA
+265 RALPQLTA

-295 TVGGRRFPDPL
+295 TMAGRQRPEPL
-306 AGYREPK
+306 PGYREPK

-321 PANSADHQELSD
+321 PANSVDYQDLSD
-333 ALDKLRLSDSAIQYQ
+333 ALDKLRLSDSSIIYQ
-348 PESSAALGFG
+348 AESSAALGFG

-388 PSVEYEVEGV
+388 PSVEYEVETTDGGV
-398 EGQVRLIENPSELPA
+398 ERIENPSLLPA
-413 PNHVAEI
+413 PPRIAEI
-420 REPWVRISVITP
+420 REPWVQIHVITP
-432 HEHVGAVMETVTGRR
+432 QQFVGAVMEAVTSRR
-447 GVFERMEYLQRSRRS
+447 GRFERMEYLQRSGVS
-462 AEANGGA
+462 GNGG
-469 APMAGE
+469 GGDE
-475 IRVLLEYELPLSEIL
+475 QIRVLLEYAIPLSEIL
-490 TDFFDEL
+490 TDFYDDL
-497 KSRTRGYA
+497 KSRTHGYA
-505 SLDYSLIGYRP
+505 SLDYTLTGYQP

-538 HADAAASQGR
+538 HADRAASDGR
-548 ELADR
+548 RLADR

-564 VPIQAAVGGRIIA
+564 VPIQAAVGGRIVA

-589 AKCYGGDVTRKR
+589 AKCYGGDITRKR
-601 KLLAR
+601 KLLQR
-606 QAEGKRRLKR
+606 QAEGKKRLKR

-628 AVLQLG
+628 AVLQIG

>member
-1 MDSRFDA
+1 MHA
-8 SRIRNFCIV
+8 PPVRNFCIV

-27 SDRLIEATATVAR
+27 SDRLLEATGTVDP
-40 RDMADQL
+40 RDMSAQL
-47 LDSMDLEREKG
+47 LDSMALEREKG
-58 ITIKARAVRMH
+58 ITIKARAVRMQH
-69 CRLPADDLPNASN
+69 TA
-82 ADRDLAGNEYR
+82 RDGQQYK

-122 VDAVE
+122 VDAAE

-136 VYLAMEQDLALIPV
+136 VYLALEQDLALVPV
-150 INKIDLDVARPEAI
+150 INKIDLDVARPEAV
-164 AAELVDVIG
+164 AAELADVVG
-173 FARDEIL
+173 FSHDEML
-180 YVSAKTGQGIA
+180 YVSAKTGQGIE
-191 ELLEAIVERIPPPQ
+191 ELLQAIVERIPPPRGEQ
-205 GAPDDPLRALIFDS
+205 SEPLRALIFDS

-234 DGEVRSQA
+234 DGEVAGRAQ
-242 PLRLCATNR
+242 LRLNAADR
-251 RFEAMEVGSFSPEL
+251 RFEAMEVGSFSPGL
-265 RQQALLSA
+265 RALPQLTA

-295 TVGGRRFPDPL
+295 TMAGRQRPEPL
-306 AGYREPK
+306 PGYREPK

-321 PANSADHQELSD
+321 PANSVDYQDLSD
-333 ALDKLRLSDSAIQYQ
+333 ALDKLRLSDSSIIYQ
-348 PESSAALGFG
+348 AESSAALGFG

-388 PSVEYEVEGV
+388 PSVEYEVETTDGGV
-398 EGQVRLIENPSELPA
+398 ERIENPSLLPA
-413 PNHVAEI
+413 PPRIAEI
-420 REPWVRISVITP
+420 REPWVQIHVITP
-432 HEHVGAVMETVTGRR
+432 QQFVGAVMEAVTSRR
-447 GVFERMEYLQRSRRS
+447 GRFERMEYLQRSGVS
-462 AEANGGA
+462 GNGG
-469 APMAGE
+469 GGDE
-475 IRVLLEYELPLSEIL
+475 QIRVLLEYAIPLSEIL
-490 TDFFDEL
+490 TDFYDDL
-497 KSRTRGYA
+497 KSRTHGYA
-505 SLDYSLIGYRP
+505 SLDYTLTGYQP

-538 HADAAASQGR
+538 HADRAASDGR
-548 ELADR
+548 RLADR

-564 VPIQAAVGGRIIA
+564 VPIQAAVGGRIVA

-589 AKCYGGDVTRKR
+589 AKCYGGDITRKR
-601 KLLAR
+601 KLLQR

-628 AVLQLG
+628 AVLQIG

>member
-1 MDSRFDA
+1 MDA
-8 SRIRNFCIV
+8 SRVRNFCIV

-27 SDRLIEATATVAR
+27 SDRLMEATATVAR
-40 RDMADQL
+40 RDMSDQM

-58 ITIKARAVRMH
+58 ITIKARAVRMDY
-69 CRLPADDLPNASN
+69 RQPD
-82 ADRDLAGNEYR
+82 GGEYR

-136 VYLAMEQDLALIPV
+136 VYLAMEQDLTLIPV

-173 FARDEIL
+173 FGRDEIL
-180 YVSAKTGQGIA
+180 NVSAKTGEGID
-191 ELLEAIVERIPPPQ
+191 ELLSAIVERIPPPQ
-205 GAPDDPLRALIFDS
+205 GEPDAALRALIFDS
-219 EYDPYKG
+219 EYDSYKG

-234 DGEVRSQA
+234 DGDVKGQS
-242 PLRLCATNR
+242 PLRLSATNR

-265 RQQALLSA
+265 RRLDSLSS

-282 LKEVGDVR
+282 LKDVADVR

-295 TVGGRRFPDPL
+295 TIGGRHQPDPL
-306 AGYREPK
+306 PGYREPK

-321 PANSADHQELSD
+321 PANSADYQELSD
-333 ALDKLRLSDSAIQYQ
+333 ALDKLRLSDSAILYQ

-358 FRMGFLG
+358 YRMGFLG

-398 EGQVRLIENPSELPA
+398 DGQVQLIENPSDLPA
-413 PNHVAEI
+413 PNHVEEI
-420 REPWVRISVITP
+420 REPWVRISVIAP
-432 HEHVGAVMETVTGRR
+432 HDYVGPVMETVTARR
-447 GVFERMEYLQRSRRS
+447 GVFDHMEYLQRTSQS
-462 AEANGGA
+462 NQDNGANGTSHSTS
-469 APMAGE
+469 E

-490 TDFFDEL
+490 TDFYDEL

-505 SLDYSLIGYRP
+505 SLDYSLIGYRA

-538 HADAAASQGR
+538 HSDAAATQGR

-564 VPIQAAVGGRIIA
+564 VPIQAAVGGRIVA

-589 AKCYGGDVTRKR
+589 AKCYGGDITRKR

-606 QAEGKRRLKR
+606 QAEGKKRLKR

-634 KD
+634 KN

>member
-1 MDSRFDA
+1 MDRPPV
-8 SRIRNFCIV
+8 RNFCIV

-27 SDRLIEATATVAR
+27 SDRLLEATGTVDPRQMSA
-40 RDMADQL
+40 QL
-47 LDSMDLEREKG
+47 LDSMALEREKG
-58 ITIKARAVRMH
+58 ITIKARAVRMQH
-69 CRLPADDLPNASN
+69 TTPAGG
-82 ADRDLAGNEYR
+82 RYK

-122 VDAVE
+122 VDAAE

-136 VYLAMEQDLALIPV
+136 VYLALEQELTLIPV
-150 INKIDLDVARPEAI
+150 INKIDLEVARPEAV
-164 AAELVDVIG
+164 AAELVDIVG
-173 FARDEIL
+173 FARDEML

-191 ELLEAIVERIPPPQ
+191 ELLAAIVERIPPPP
-205 GAPDDPLRALIFDS
+205 GERGDPLRALIFDS

-234 DGEVRSQA
+234 DGEVSAQT
-242 PLRLCATNR
+242 PLRLFAADR
-251 RFEAMEVGSFSPEL
+251 RFEAMEVGSFSPAL
-265 RQQALLSA
+265 QALPSLTA

-295 TVGGRRFPDPL
+295 TSAARKRPEPL
-306 AGYREPK
+306 PGYREPK

-321 PANSADHQELSD
+321 PANSADYQELSD
-333 ALDKLRLSDSAIQYQ
+333 ALDKLRLSDSAIIYQ

-388 PSVEYEVEGV
+388 PSVEYEVETTDGRV
-398 EGQVRLIENPSELPA
+398 ERIENPSLLPA
-413 PNHVAEI
+413 PPRIAEI
-420 REPWVRISVITP
+420 REPWVQISAITP
-432 HEHVGAVMETVTGRR
+432 QRFVGAVMELVTGRR
-447 GVFERMEYLQRSRRS
+447 GRFERMEYLQR
-462 AEANGGA
+462 GGA
-469 APMAGE
+469 AANGAEPAGE
-475 IRVLLEYELPLSEIL
+475 DQIRVLLEYAIPLSEIL
-490 TDFFDEL
+490 TDFYDDL
-497 KSRTRGYA
+497 KSRTHGYA
-505 SLDYSLIGYRP
+505 SLDYSFSGYRP

-538 HADAAASQGR
+538 HSEQAAAQGR
-548 ELADR
+548 ALADR

-564 VPIQAAVGGRIIA
+564 VPIQAAVGGRIVA
-577 RETVRAMRKNVT
+577 RETVRALRKNVT
-589 AKCYGGDVTRKR
+589 AKCYGGDITRKR

-606 QAEGKRRLKR
+606 QAEGKKRLKR

-628 AVLQLG
+628 AVLQIG

>member
-1 MDSRFDA
+1 MDPT
-8 SRIRNFCIV
+8 RIRNFCIV

-27 SDRLIEATATVAR
+27 SDRLIEATATVDR
-40 RDMADQL
+40 RDMSDQL

-58 ITIKARAVRMH
+58 ITIKARTVRMEYE
-69 CRLPADDLPNASN
+69 PP
-82 ADRDLAGNEYR
+82 DRRSHR

-136 VYLAMEQDLALIPV
+136 VYLAMEQDLTLIPV
-150 INKIDLDVARPEAI
+150 INKIDLDIAQPDAI
-164 AAELVDVIG
+164 ASELADVIG
-173 FARDEIL
+173 FSLDEML
-180 YVSAKTGQGIA
+180 FVSAKTGQGIDA
-191 ELLEAIVERIPPPQ
+191 LLEAIVDRVPPPV
-205 GAPDDPLRALIFDS
+205 GGSDEPLRALIFDS
-219 EYDPYKG
+219 EYDSYKG

-234 DGEVRSQA
+234 EGEARAQA
-242 PLRLCATNR
+242 PLRLSATNR

-265 RQQALLSA
+265 RKLESLSA

-282 LKEVGDVR
+282 LKDVGDVR
-290 VGDTM
+290 VGDTL
-295 TVGGRRFPDPL
+295 TVGGRTYPGPL
-306 AGYREPK
+306 PGYREPK

-321 PANSADHQELSD
+321 PANSADYQELSG

-348 PESSAALGFG
+348 PELSAALGFG
-358 FRMGFLG
+358 YRMGFLG

-379 YGLELVFTA
+379 YGLDLVFTA

-398 EGQVRLIENPSELPA
+398 DGELRLIENPSDLPA

-420 REPWVRISVITP
+420 REPWVRISVIAP
-432 HEHVGAVMETVTGRR
+432 HDYVGAVMETVTGRR
-447 GVFERMEYLQRSRRS
+447 GVFKQMEYSQRTARS
-462 AEANGGA
+462 GGANGARAVTSG
-469 APMAGE
+469 

-490 TDFFDEL
+490 TDFYDEL
-497 KSRTRGYA
+497 KSRTRGFA
-505 SLDYSLIGYRP
+505 SLDYHLIGYRP
-516 AKLVKLDLLINGE
+516 AKLVKLDLLVNDE

-538 HADAAASQGR
+538 HADEASSQGR
-548 ELADR
+548 ELTDR

-564 VPIQAAVGGRIIA
+564 VPIQAAVGGRIVA
-577 RETVRAMRKNVT
+577 RETVRAVRKNVT
-589 AKCYGGDVTRKR
+589 AKCYGGDITRKR

-606 QAEGKRRLKR
+606 QAEGKKRLKR

-634 KD
+634 KN

>member
-1 MDSRFDA
+1 MPPTPV
-8 SRIRNFCIV
+8 RNFCIV

-27 SDRLIEATATVAR
+27 SDRLLEATGTVDPR
-40 RDMADQL
+40 NMSDQL
-47 LDSMDLEREKG
+47 LDSMALEREKG
-58 ITIKARAVRMH
+58 ITIKARAVRMEH
-69 CRLPADDLPNASN
+69 TAQDGQR
-82 ADRDLAGNEYR
+82 YK

-122 VDAVE
+122 VDAAE

-136 VYLAMEQDLALIPV
+136 VYLALEQDLTLVPV
-150 INKIDLDVARPEAI
+150 INKIDLPVARPEAI
-164 AAELVDVIG
+164 AAELADVVG
-173 FARDEIL
+173 FSLDEML
-180 YVSAKTGQGIA
+180 YVSAKTGQGIDK
-191 ELLEAIVERIPPPQ
+191 LLQAIVERIPPPA
-205 GAPDDPLRALIFDS
+205 GTVEDPLRALIFDS

-234 DGEVRSQA
+234 DGEVSDRAQ
-242 PLRLCATNR
+242 LRLTAADR
-251 RFEAMEVGSFSPEL
+251 RFEAMEVGSFAPDL
-265 RQQALLSA
+265 QPLKRLAA

-295 TVGGRRFPDPL
+295 TVAARQRPEPL
-306 AGYREPK
+306 PGYREPK

-321 PANSADHQELSD
+321 PANSADYQDLSD
-333 ALDKLRLSDSAIQYQ
+333 ALDKLRLSDSSILYQ
-348 PESSAALGFG
+348 AESSAALGFG

-388 PSVEYEVEGV
+388 PSVEYEVETTDGRV
-398 EGQVRLIENPSELPA
+398 ERIENPSLLPA
-413 PNHVAEI
+413 PPRIEEI
-420 REPWVRISVITP
+420 REPWVQIHVITP
-432 HEHVGAVMETVTGRR
+432 QTFVGAVMEAVTSRR
-447 GVFERMEYLQRSRRS
+447 GRFERMEYLQRSGVGPNNGVDGGGGG
-462 AEANGGA
+462 EAQ
-469 APMAGE
+469 
-475 IRVLLEYELPLSEIL
+475 IRVLLEYAIPLSEIL
-490 TDFFDEL
+490 TDFYDDL
-497 KSRTRGYA
+497 KSRTHGYA
-505 SLDYSLIGYRP
+505 SLDYTFTGYQP

-538 HADAAASQGR
+538 HADRAATDGR
-548 ELADR
+548 RLADR
-553 LRRLIPRQLFD
+553 LRKLIPRQLFD
-564 VPIQAAVGGRIIA
+564 VPIQAAVGGRIVA

-589 AKCYGGDVTRKR
+589 AKCYGGDITRKR
-601 KLLAR
+601 KLLQR
-606 QAEGKRRLKR
+606 QAEGKKRLKR

-628 AVLQLG
+628 AVLQIG